1 VPNPI
6 SVPDRGPNLPRV
18 RYRAVIF
25 DLGGVVL
32 PSPFDA
38 FREYERRNGLPHRL
52 ISTVIVESGEQG
64 AWSRHERGELDA
76 DAFATAFA
84 AECAAAGGTV
94 VVADL
99 FAGMRGG
106 GPGDASGPHPEMVAA
121 IRAIRSAGLRTA
133 ALTNNWA
140 DADGATHVSGA
151 SPLALEL
158 AGLFDTIVESA
169 REGLRKP
176 DPRIY
181 ELTCTRIGVTPGEA
195 VFLDDLGTNLK
206 PARALGMRTIKVADP
221 SAAVTELAGVLG
233 LDLGHI

>member
-1 VPNPI
+1 M
-6 SVPDRGPNLPRV
+6 

-38 FREYERRNGLPHRL
+38 FRAYERRRGLPHRFV
-52 ISTVIVESGEQG
+52 SDVIVSGGEAG
-64 AWSRHERGELDA
+64 AWSRFERGELDSE
-76 DAFATAFA
+76 AFAVAFG
-84 AECAAAGGTV
+84 AECEAAGGRV
-94 VVADL
+94 EVADL

-106 GPGDASGPHPEMVAA
+106 VPGDAPGPLPEMVAA
-121 IRAIRSAGLRTA
+121 IQAIRAAGLRTA

-140 DADGATHVSGA
+140 DADGATHVSGE
-151 SPLALEL
+151 SPLARQL

-181 ELTCTRIGVTPGEA
+181 ELTCARLGVGPGA
-195 VFLDDLGTNLK
+195 SVFLDDIGANLK
-206 PARALGMRTIKVADP
+206 PARAMGMEIGRAHV
-221 SAAVTELAGVLG
+221 
-233 LDLGHI
+233 